1 MSGAPAEKW
10 MSESSLRR
18 RVPLVPPAARRAT
31 ALAPDDRRAMLV
43 ATTLELV
50 LASGADVS
58 TRQIAEAAGVAE
70 GTIFRVF
77 DTKEELL
84 RAAWASAFD
93 PSDLVAELQA
103 VDRTAPLEPRLV
115 AAVEALQAHVR
126 RVIRVL
132 YALRTSRAPGMRPER
147 PAGPPGH
154 HHADDAEPILAAL
167 VALIEPDAE
176 QLRFEPKEA
185 ARRLHMVTFAGSHPM
200 ITHGQPLTAPDIVS
214 LLLDGLRA
222 PAGAGAGAGTSAL
235 VPSRGGRSC

>member
-1 MSGAPAEKW
+1 
-10 MSESSLRR
+10 
-18 RVPLVPPAARRAT
+18 
-31 ALAPDDRRAMLV
+31 MLV

-93 PSDLVAELQA
+93 PSALVAELEK
-103 VDRTAPLEPRLV
+103 VDPTAGLEDRLV

-132 YALRTSRAPGMRPER
+132 YALRSAREPGMRPER
-147 PAGPPGH
+147 PGGPGAHRHP
-154 HHADDAEPILAAL
+154 DDAEPILAAL
-167 VALIEPDAE
+167 VGLIEPDAG

-200 ITHGQPLTAPDIVS
+200 ITHGQPLTAPEIVS
-214 LLLDGLRA
+214 LLLDGLRT
-222 PAGAGAGAGTSAL
+222 PAHSVVPAVLPAHSF
-235 VPSRGGRSC
+235 VPSRGDRSC

>member
-1 MSGAPAEKW
+1 
-10 MSESSLRR
+10 
-18 RVPLVPPAARRAT
+18 
-31 ALAPDDRRAMLV
+31 MLV

-50 LASGADVS
+50 LDSGADVS

-93 PSDLVAELQA
+93 PSALVAELEK
-103 VDRTAPLEPRLV
+103 VDAGADLEDRLV

-132 YALRTSRAPGMRPER
+132 YALRSVREPGMRPG
-147 PAGPPGH
+147 GPGGH
-154 HHADDAEPILAAL
+154 RHPDHAEPIIAAL
-167 VALIEPDAE
+167 VGLIEPDAG
-176 QLRFEPKEA
+176 QLRFEPNEA

-200 ITHGQPLTAPDIVS
+200 ITHGQPLTAPEIVS
-214 LLLDGLRA
+214 LLLDGIRA
-222 PAGAGAGAGTSAL
+222 PAGSA
-235 VPSRGGRSC
+235 VPPAQSFAPSRGDRSC

>member
-1 MSGAPAEKW
+1 
-10 MSESSLRR
+10 
-18 RVPLVPPAARRAT
+18 
-31 ALAPDDRRAMLV
+31 MLV

-93 PSDLVAELQA
+93 PAELVAELGT
-103 VDRTAPLEPRLV
+103 VDRTATLEERLV
-115 AAVEALQAHVR
+115 AAVEALQAHVG

-132 YALRTSRAPGMRPER
+132 YALRSSREPLVRPER
-147 PAGPPGH
+147 PGGPGGRH
-154 HHADDAEPILAAL
+154 HHDDAEPILAAL
-167 VALIEPDAE
+167 VALIGPDAG

-200 ITHGQPLTAPDIVS
+200 ITHGQPLTAPEIVS
-214 LLLDGLRA
+214 LLLDGLRV
-222 PAGAGAGAGTSAL
+222 PAGALNPPL
-235 VPSRGGRSC
+235 VPSRGERSC

>member
-1 MSGAPAEKW
+1 
-10 MSESSLRR
+10 
-18 RVPLVPPAARRAT
+18 
-31 ALAPDDRRAMLV
+31 MLV

-93 PSDLVAELQA
+93 PSDLVSELET
-103 VDRTAPLEPRLV
+103 VDRAAALEERLI

-132 YALRTSRAPGMRPER
+132 YALRSSWAPGVRPER
-147 PAGPPGH
+147 PGGPGGRHP
-154 HHADDAEPILAAL
+154 DDAEPILAAL
-167 VALIEPDAE
+167 VALIEPDAG
-176 QLRFEPKEA
+176 QLRFEPDEA

-200 ITHGQPLTAPDIVS
+200 ITHGQPLTATEIVS

-222 PAGAGAGAGTSAL
+222 PAGAQNPPL
-235 VPSRGGRSC
+235 VPSRGDRSC

>member
-1 MSGAPAEKW
+1 
-10 MSESSLRR
+10 
-18 RVPLVPPAARRAT
+18 
-31 ALAPDDRRAMLV
+31 MLV

-50 LASGADVS
+50 LESGADVS

-93 PSDLVAELQA
+93 PSALVAELGK
-103 VDRTAPLEPRLV
+103 VDPTAGLEARLV
-115 AAVEALQAHVR
+115 AAVEAVQAHVR

-132 YALRTSRAPGMRPER
+132 YALRSIRQPGMRPER
-147 PAGPPGH
+147 PGGPGEHSHP
-154 HHADDAEPILAAL
+154 DDADPIMAAL
-167 VALIEPDAE
+167 VGLIEPDAA
-176 QLRFEPKEA
+176 QLRLEPKEA

-200 ITHGQPLTAPDIVS
+200 ITHGQPLTAPEIVS

-222 PAGAGAGAGTSAL
+222 PVGSGPPATPAQSFA
-235 VPSRGGRSC
+235 PSRGDRSC